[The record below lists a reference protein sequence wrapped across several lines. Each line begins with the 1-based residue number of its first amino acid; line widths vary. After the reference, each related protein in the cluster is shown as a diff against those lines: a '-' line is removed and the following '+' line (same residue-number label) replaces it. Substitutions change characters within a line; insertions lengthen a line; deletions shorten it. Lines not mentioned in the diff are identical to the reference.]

1 MASFCAKFEL
11 DLGSEKKARDAEVAL
26 SCEAEAK
33 ERSSTSIICKGAK
46 VIIEI
51 KAQDLTALRACANS
65 VLRLAQAI
73 DNTDKVI

>member
-11 DLGSEKKARDAEVAL
+11 DLGSEKKARDAQKSL
-26 SCEAEAK
+26 SCEAEGK
-33 ERSSTSIICKGAK
+33 ERSSTFITCTGAK

-73 DNTDKVI
+73 DNIDKVI